1 MTAQSEPS
9 RDPAIRAF
17 AIALGAFR
25 VKAGLGKKELAD
37 KLGYTPAYVSQVEA
51 AKNTP
56 SVKFA
61 EDLDTL
67 FGTEAFTDLQQ
78 NIMDA
83 RANGL
88 LPPGFAD
95 YVEHES
101 RASLMYVFEF
111 GVIKGIF
118 QTYDYA
124 YEVLKSGRRA
134 EEVEQLASGRME
146 RKKIFERD
154 DPPQIVAVFDEG
166 VIRRTVGGRELMR
179 EQIAHLIEMSGM
191 PNVTMHIVPP
201 GKGAYPGVM
210 GAFTIL
216 RFDDGPDMVYTEG
229 YLGGSITGNAT
240 NVRGHTVHFDLI
252 RGAAMSADE
261 SLEFL
266 HMAREDL

>member
-9 RDPAIRAF
+9 KDPAIRAF
-17 AIALGAFR
+17 AITLGAFR
-25 VKAGLGKKELAD
+25 VKAGLGKKELAE
-37 KLGYTPAYVSQVEA
+37 KLGYTPAYTSQVEA
-51 AKNTP
+51 AKNVP
-56 SVKFA
+56 SPRFA
-61 EDLDTL
+61 EDLNTL
-67 FGTEAFTDLQQ
+67 FGTEAFTELQQ

-83 RANGL
+83 RTNGL
-88 LPPGFAD
+88 LPPGFID
-95 YVEHES
+95 YVDQES
-101 RASLMYVFEF
+101 RASLMYIFEF

-124 YEVLKSGRRA
+124 CEVLRSGRAA
-134 EEVEQLASGRME
+134 EEVEQLASKRME
-146 RKKIFERD
+146 RQKILARD
-154 DPPQIVAVFDEG
+154 EPPQIVAVFDEG
-166 VIRRTVGGRELMR
+166 VIRRTVGGREIMR
-179 EQIAHLIEMSGM
+179 DQIARLVEISKM

-229 YLGGSITGNAT
+229 YLGGSITGNAA

-252 RGAAMSADE
+252 RGVAMSADD

-266 HMAREDL
+266 HAAWEGL